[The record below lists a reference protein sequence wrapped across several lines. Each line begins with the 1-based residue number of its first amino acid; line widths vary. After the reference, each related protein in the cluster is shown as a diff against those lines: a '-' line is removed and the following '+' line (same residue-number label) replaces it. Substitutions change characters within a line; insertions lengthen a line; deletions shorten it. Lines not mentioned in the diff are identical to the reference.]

1 MEKKKLDRRLFL
13 RGLGGA
19 AIAAPFL
26 STLGVRSAIGQ
37 TEAAALKRVIIYFSH
52 YGCITEKWFPAK
64 SHGELTS
71 ADFEETSLAALKD
84 FAPKVLMPRGI
95 RGMNEWTFGREFGQ
109 ETDPHSQV
117 MGSYLTSAPVD
128 RTSSGQTLGG
138 GLDFDKLNAI
148 PYGRSMDHY
157 IADQLNPAGI
167 GPLVAHFGGARTDS
181 PSTLSYSAPLEPYRG
196 VGSAS
201 QMYSNLTNLGAADQ
215 SAAQMNEDT
224 YRVVARGQ
232 SAVDIVREDL
242 MRLQLNRMSQS
253 DAQKLEHWTELLHQ
267 ATTTV
272 RTALCTEEQA
282 TALGISDGGGGG
294 GAGGGG
300 AADLPSVVPGMMDLA
315 VMNALCNQSA
325 IIMLQMPGNL
335 RMGFIDGVD
344 GNTDNHGLS
353 HRIGNANMGGTC
365 VSGVLDML
373 EKMDIWYAEQFA
385 YLVKQLDSVQETDGA
400 TLLDNSAT
408 IWLNEQSDGQAHN
421 LNNMPILQFG
431 SLGGY
436 FKTGVAVNVDGGAAD
451 LSRGNSLS
459 QCGDND
465 ASIGSSEV
473 QTTGTDNAL
482 ANKPMTKYLYNLMN
496 GLGVKANA
504 DGFPEV
510 GGTEKV
516 SKFGWTDDQQ
526 QFAEFVPNSG
536 QGIADKPQG
545 TFIDPGEFEDL
556 LA

>member
-1 MEKKKLDRRLFL
+1 MNKKLDRRLFL

-26 STLGVRSAIGQ
+26 STLNVRPAIG
-37 TEAAALKRVIIYFSH
+37 AADLAAPKRVIIYFSH
-52 YGCITEKWFPAK
+52 YGCITNKWFPAK
-64 SHGELTS
+64 SHGELTP
-71 ADFEETSLAALKD
+71 ADFEGTSLVSLKD
-84 FAPKVLMPRGI
+84 FAHKALMPRGI

-117 MGSYLTSAPVD
+117 MASYLTAAPVD

-138 GLDFDKLNAI
+138 GINFDKLNAI

-157 IADQLNPAGI
+157 IADQLNPTGI

-181 PSTLSYSAPLEPYRG
+181 PSTLSYSAPLEAYRG
-196 VGSAS
+196 VGTAA
-201 QMYSNLTNLGAADQ
+201 QMYSNLTNLGSDTGGE
-215 SAAQMNEDT
+215 MTPDT
-224 YRVVARGQ
+224 YRVVAHGQ
-232 SAVDIVREDL
+232 SAVDIVRQDL
-242 MRLQLNRMSQS
+242 TRLQTQRMSTS
-253 DAQKLEHWTELLHQ
+253 DAQKLAHWVELLHE
-267 ATTTV
+267 ATGAV
-272 RTALCTEEQA
+272 SSALCTEEQA
-282 TALGISDGGGGG
+282 TALGIPSGGEGGGGM
-294 GAGGGG
+294 
-300 AADLPSVVPGMMDLA
+300 DLPALVPGMMDLA

-325 IIMLQMPGNL
+325 IIMMLMPGNARL
-335 RMGFIDGVD
+335 GFIEGVD

-353 HRIGNANMGGTC
+353 HRIGNANMGGSC
-365 VSGVLDML
+365 VSGVLGML

-385 YLVKQLDSVQETDGA
+385 YLVGKLDSVQETEGA

-421 LNNMPILQFG
+421 LNNMPILQYG

-436 FKTGVAVNVDGGAAD
+436 FKTGWAINVDGGAAD
-451 LSRGNSLS
+451 LSQGNSLS
-459 QCGDND
+459 QCGDGD
-465 ASIGSSEV
+465 GDIGGNEV
-473 QTTGTDNAL
+473 QSTGTDNAL

-496 GLGVKANA
+496 GLGVKGNA

-510 GGTEKV
+510 GGTGPV
-516 SKFGWTDDQQ
+516 TKFGWSDDQS
-526 QFAEFVPNSG
+526 QFAEFVPNNG

>member
-1 MEKKKLDRRLFL
+1 MIKKKVDRRLFL

-37 TEAAALKRVIIYFSH
+37 TDATAPKRVIIYFTH

-64 SHGELTS
+64 SHGELTA
-71 ADFEETSLAALKD
+71 ADFEGTSLAALKD

-117 MGSYLTSAPVD
+117 MASYLTAAPVD

-138 GLDFDKLNAI
+138 DLDFDKLNAI
-148 PYGRSMDHY
+148 PYGRSMDHF
-157 IADQLNPAGI
+157 IADQLNAPGV

-181 PSTLSYSAPLEPYRG
+181 PSTLSYSAPLEAYRG
-196 VGSAS
+196 LGSAS
-201 QMYSNLTNLGAADQ
+201 QMFANLTNLGTDPGGEP
-215 SAAQMNEDT
+215 MTEDS
-224 YRVVARGQ
+224 YEVIVRGK

-242 MRLQLNRMSQS
+242 VRLQRNRMSQS
-253 DAQKLEHWTELLHQ
+253 DADKLAHWVELLHQ
-267 ATTTV
+267 STTTA

-282 TALGISDGGGGG
+282 TALGITGGDGGG
-294 GAGGGG
+294 
-300 AADLPSVVPGMMDLA
+300 ADLQTTVPQMMDLA

-325 IIMLQMPGNL
+325 IIMMLMPGNARL
-335 RMGFIDGVD
+335 GFIDGVD

-353 HRIGNANMGGTC
+353 HRIGNANMGGSC
-365 VSGVLDML
+365 VAGVLGML

-385 YLVKQLDSVQETDGA
+385 YLVQRLDSIQETDAA

-436 FKTGVAVNVDGGAAD
+436 FKTGVAINVDDGAAD

-459 QCGDND
+459 QCGDGD
-465 ASIGSSEV
+465 GDIGFNEV
-473 QTTGTDNAL
+473 QGTGTDNSL

-516 SKFGWTDDQQ
+516 SKFGWSDDPA
-526 QFAEFVPNSG
+526 QFAEFVPNGG
-536 QGIADKPQG
+536 QGIADTPQG